1 MSPHRTLQLSQAV
14 PVQQRIQF
22 VGCRYLYSKTDS
34 GALVALTIDDTGKQS
49 TAIAEQPLLD
59 AHSAPE
65 IDLRV

>member
-1 MSPHRTLQLSQAV
+1 
-14 PVQQRIQF
+14 VQQRIQF